1 MSLSPPLAYPSV
13 MRSPALLL
21 AATALLALGAAAPGA
36 SSPAR
41 PPATAETAAAAPVKV
56 VMRDNK
62 FRPHRVVVPLGRT
75 VRWKNLDEAA
85 HTVVTQNQMIRSK
98 AILGGQTFRYRP
110 RKRGRIRYFCTIH
123 ADQDGI
129 LIVR

>member
-1 MSLSPPLAYPSV
+1 
-13 MRSPALLL
+13 MRN
-21 AATALLALGAAAPGA
+21 
-36 SSPAR
+36 
-41 PPATAETAAAAPVKV
+41 
-56 VMRDNK
+56 NK

-123 ADQDGI
+123 ADQDGM
-129 LIVR
+129 LDRALTGAS

>member
-1 MSLSPPLAYPSV
+1 
-13 MRSPALLL
+13 MRSPVLLL
-21 AATALLALGAAAPGA
+21 AGTVLLALGAAAPGV
-36 SSPAR
+36 SSPAPVESR
-41 PPATAETAAAAPVKV
+41 TTTAAAPVKV

-123 ADQDGI
+123 AGQDGL

>member
-1 MSLSPPLAYPSV
+1 
-13 MRSPALLL
+13 MRN
-21 AATALLALGAAAPGA
+21 
-36 SSPAR
+36 
-41 PPATAETAAAAPVKV
+41 
-56 VMRDNK
+56 NK

-98 AILGGQTFRYRP
+98 AILSGRTFRYRP

-123 ADQDGI
+123 ANQDGL